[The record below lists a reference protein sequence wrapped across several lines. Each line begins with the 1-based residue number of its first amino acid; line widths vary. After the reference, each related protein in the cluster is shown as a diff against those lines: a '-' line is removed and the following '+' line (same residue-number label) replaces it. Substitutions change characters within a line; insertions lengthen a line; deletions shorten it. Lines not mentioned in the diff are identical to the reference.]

1 MHNFLF
7 DKNSKRLL
15 FPTERAKFG
24 PTLKGHI
31 SKIVKDMKLKFGGY
45 VLNAWFLTNVPNLKW
60 WVTWP
65 WWIYMEWPYISFY
78 FFQCWNL
85 PPFTIFPTPL
95 FLTPI
100 FSIFYTWFLIPP
112 IISSYSTF
120 IPFIHSLIFIL
131 HPDLY
136 PPPQSLFV
144 FPHHPSAISSKTQ
157 GTLKGTYPLCCGM

>member
-1 MHNFLF
+1 MPFL
-7 DKNSKRLL
+7 KNSKRY
-15 FPTERAKFG
+15 EAEIWRICSKCMISNKCAKFEVVG
-24 PTLKGHI
+24 YMALANLHGMTLHI
-31 SKIVKDMKLKFGGY
+31 IFFFF
-45 VLNAWFLTNVPNLKW
+45 LNAE
-60 WVTWP
+60 
-65 WWIYMEWPYISFY
+65 IYPHSLF
-78 FFQCWNL
+78 
-85 PPFTIFPTPL
+85 FPTPL

-120 IPFIHSLIFIL
+120 IPFIHSLIFIP

-157 GTLKGTYPLCCGM
+157 GTLKGTYPLCCGK